1 MSFRWPSRQGH
12 WSLQKNMVDG
22 AAEAWEFLNTKL
34 RWNFQIIHGVCLPT
48 FTPSVHDKSNRN
60 WLGLGF
66 FMVRNPADVMTR
78 FDAAEA
84 FPLFLANANA
94 WDILRFCG
102 VVFVPFLSTSKMWLW
117 QPENSGKSPLSWFW
131 TLIFPTCFDGNF
143 RGQSP
148 IKCIFQQ
155 KLVYG
160 LRLLSFQG
168 KEAG

>member
-1 MSFRWPSRQGH
+1 MSFRWPSRQGY

-34 RWNFQIIHGVCLPT
+34 RWNLPT
-48 FTPSVHDKSNRN
+48 FTPSVHDKSNSTL
-60 WLGLGF
+60 LGLGF

-84 FPLFLANANA
+84 LPLFLANANA
-94 WDILRFCG
+94 WDILN
-102 VVFVPFLSTSKMWLW
+102 FVPSLSTSKMWLW